1 MKKFFVSILMIVL
14 CVFCVSLIGC
24 DSKDKV
30 ATPNDA
36 TKTDIVSTSTDSEKK
51 DESGDY
57 KILVY
62 LSGKESHFSSEKKED
77 DFISYVTELVKDDN
91 IVNTQMADE
100 DLEKY
105 KTYYF
110 FASFEN
116 NEKQYVVI
124 HKSEDFYIIED
135 GVVHSVKEDFNAA
148 YYLFLRNNNTDAV
161 LATGT
166 DSKQ

>member
-91 IVNTQMADE
+91 IVNTQMTKE

-105 KTYYF
+105 KTYF
-110 FASFEN
+110 FASFEKN
-116 NEKQYVVI
+116 GKQYVVI

-148 YYLFLRNNNTDAV
+148 YYLFLRNNNTDTV
-161 LATGT
+161 LATST
-166 DSKQ
+166 DGKQ